1 MVYLVTELM
10 MGGEMFEKI
19 QKQKVFSE
27 REASSVMK
35 TITQTGAIY
44 KEGYVFPMVS
54 ILSHVKLGRN
64 NHREDAVLFTNPDG

>member
-35 TITQTGAIY
+35 TITQTGMNHTVVISHT
-44 KEGYVFPMVS
+44 VVMSHNFD
-54 ILSHVKLGRN
+54 LS
-64 NHREDAVLFTNPDG
+64 

>member
-35 TITQTGAIY
+35 TITQTGAI
-44 KEGYVFPMVS
+44 
-54 ILSHVKLGRN
+54 R
-64 NHREDAVLFTNPDG
+64 VLTIFDQKIFFSTMTEF

>member
-1 MVYLVTELM
+1 M

-35 TITQTGAIY
+35 TITQTG
-44 KEGYVFPMVS
+44 VTH
-54 ILSHVKLGRN
+54 LL
-64 NHREDAVLFTNPDG
+64 